1 VSHREWRQIKA
12 ELEEIKKVRPP
23 KEPSPGKVRAEVQAD
38 KVRRPYTGALNGQVG
53 REHRPGGVR

>member
-1 VSHREWRQIKA
+1 MSHRQWRKMKA

-38 KVRRPYTGALNGQVG
+38 KVRRPYVG
-53 REHRPGGVR
+53 RLCGVPGADHKAGGVR